1 MVTLSTDLDDG
12 KTETPA
18 DKARLAVAKHCEQC
32 LDDVY
37 HALLGI
43 IETESAKGAVRL
55 SLFHYDNVNE
65 PLVLCKGGH
74 TRYINGVVCVTITVA
89 SLIATPKLLKR
100 LIADGFAVTT
110 IHNDKFGTV
119 IDYISWE

>member
-1 MVTLSTDLDDG
+1 MVTLSIDLDYV
-12 KTETPA
+12 KAETPA
-18 DKARLAVAKHCEQC
+18 DKARLAVANHRDQC
-32 LDDVY
+32 LDTVY

-65 PLVLCKGGH
+65 PLVLCKGEH
-74 TRYINGVVCVTITVA
+74 TRYINVEVGVSITVA
-89 SLIATPKLLKR
+89 SLISTPKLLKR
-100 LIADGFAVTT
+100 LTADGFAVTT
-110 IHNDKFGTV
+110 MHNDKFGTV